1 MAGRPKKK
9 ADIIE
14 EGIKSETMINETLEK
29 VKEEKPKR
37 LSSRLRNSSNKLDF
51 DRLDKNRKVPVLS
64 VKGGTVGYKCK
75 LSMQTL
81 KWTQYGDEHMMSIGE
96 LLSMY
101 SESKKY
107 LTAPW
112 LLVDDEEFAEVLNL
126 KELYEAIFDSE
137 DLERFYSAQLLKIKR
152 KLEELPSGVRKE
164 LLNRT
169 VMAINSGELNNLS
182 VVKLLKQEYGIDVE
196 I

>member
-1 MAGRPKKK
+1 
-9 ADIIE
+9 
-14 EGIKSETMINETLEK
+14 
-29 VKEEKPKR
+29 
-37 LSSRLRNSSNKLDF
+37 
-51 DRLDKNRKVPVLS
+51 
-64 VKGGTVGYKCK
+64 
-75 LSMQTL
+75 MQTL

-96 LLSMY
+96 LLYMY